1 MCLDDIKG
9 EVPKGEVF
17 WTWAGGLTCF
27 FLSHLVSAR
36 SQVSTTESRLAEFF
50 NSSTSDNLSAL
61 LNSPSW
67 MYARCVAHVS
77 RPSKIWVAYTIVV
90 PLYRKYD
97 NIIKDNIFVWIGCLN
112 MSTSKACHIF
122 YMWLANRWRSSS
134 SHDLLVCPDLYAYLL
149 SPSVSSVS
157 MFQNLVCAW
166 MYGIFFLIN
175 NSEIFIRTELQ
186 IVHKACTMK
195 QE

>member
-9 EVPKGEVF
+9 EVPKDEVF

-27 FLSHLVSAR
+27 FLSNLVSAR

-50 NSSTSDNLSAL
+50 NSLTSDNFSAL

-67 MYARCVAHVS
+67 MYAKCNAHVS
-77 RPSKIWVAYTIVV
+77 KPSKIWVAYTIVA

-97 NIIKDNIFVWIGCLN
+97 NIIKDNIFVWIGCLD

-122 YMWLANRWRSSS
+122 YMWLAKDEAVPHQMIYWCVQTFM
-134 SHDLLVCPDLYAYLL
+134 HMYCLPL
-149 SPSVSSVS
+149 
-157 MFQNLVCAW
+157 FQAFQCFKIW
-166 MYGIFFLIN
+166 C
-175 NSEIFIRTELQ
+175 
-186 IVHKACTMK
+186 VHAC
-195 QE
+195 EWNI